1 MLQKCGWDQ
10 FGHCQIT
17 VTRVNASLRHYG
29 NCNFLKTCHITV
41 IFRKGELLTMTTE
54 QWERENQDTL
64 QVMYEE
70 GGYGVR
76 QFRCGYCRK
85 LLYTQTHNRKY
96 CRYET
101 CGHKALNLRNSI
113 RRRQARGELT
123 CACCGKTFDPVRA
136 DARFCSNA
144 CRQKSYRQRAAETA
158 AQ

>member
-1 MLQKCGWDQ
+1 
-10 FGHCQIT
+10 
-17 VTRVNASLRHYG
+17 
-29 NCNFLKTCHITV
+29 
-41 IFRKGELLTMTTE
+41 MTTE
-54 QWERENQDTL
+54 QWERENQDILKT
-64 QVMYEE
+64 MYET

-76 QFRCGYCRK
+76 QFRCGYCCK
-85 LLYTQTHNRKY
+85 LLYTQTYNRKY

-113 RRRQARGELT
+113 RRRRARGELT

-144 CRQKSYRQRAAETA
+144 CRQKSYRQRVAEAA

>member
-1 MLQKCGWDQ
+1 M
-10 FGHCQIT
+10 
-17 VTRVNASLRHYG
+17 RHYG
-29 NCNFLKTCHITV
+29 NCHFLKTCHITV

-64 QVMYEE
+64 KVMYEE

-113 RRRQARGELT
+113 RRRRARGELT

>member
-1 MLQKCGWDQ
+1 
-10 FGHCQIT
+10 
-17 VTRVNASLRHYG
+17 
-29 NCNFLKTCHITV
+29 
-41 IFRKGELLTMTTE
+41 MTTE
-54 QWERENQDTL
+54 QWERENQDILKT
-64 QVMYEE
+64 MYET

-85 LLYTQTHNRKY
+85 LLYTQTYNRKY

-113 RRRQARGELT
+113 RRRRARGELT

-158 AQ
+158 AP

>member
-1 MLQKCGWDQ
+1 MCLFPFWEQATTTMLQQNGSDR
-10 FGHCQIT
+10 FVHNLIP
-17 VTRVNASLRHYG
+17 VTPAW
-29 NCNFLKTCHITV
+29 
-41 IFRKGELLTMTTE
+41 KGGLPVMTTE
-54 QWERENQDTL
+54 QWERENQDIL
-64 QVMYEE
+64 KIMYET

-85 LLYTQTHNRKY
+85 LLYTQTYNRKY

-113 RRRQARGELT
+113 RRRRARGELT

-144 CRQKSYRQRAAETA
+144 CRQKSYRQRVAEAA